1 MKKWTC
7 FVLAVCMV
15 FVLGGVVAAEDLTPQ
30 IVYPYEDE
38 NVDVEILDKEIFGTR
53 WLIEF
58 VENAGACDLEDETAC
73 DDDWGFV
80 RSKNCEDDGPCP
92 CDVQLLGGD
101 SCPGPVQCW
110 DYNCMCCDKP
120 RHQGVFG
127 KAFSL
132 VFSENIGRD
141 CRGMPDFD
149 RLYWADFVNKVTIQ
163 PDCDYLFGQCRDEG
177 PEFRERFFNH
187 EFWNDYFDTA
197 PYPECLPCDVEVLYC
212 QYIDT
217 QCVADDDDDDDCGP
231 PCYSLNCDDDDDDC
245 VEVVD
250 CAWFH
255 PDLEFTRENDGATRP
270 TFSEVVYGGNLICPD
285 HNDKDYRDALPS
297 ILRHPGDRC
306 HDPFNRAGEASF
318 LTRFKW
324 YDWDVTTCDECEG
337 DGDVV
342 LWNVRPPKCGCG
354 DEKRDCH
361 HEPDCIPICEEE
373 PIFQFVRFFRM
384 DLYNC
389 DNITAIDL
397 DFPVCCPCDPDAEW
411 GIWKFVEVD
420 ECVETCV
427 WEPVEVSYSESCET
441 PLCGDEE
448 CECTLSTSFSGICGT
463 DECNPGELCAL
474 EDETFALGWFVPSI
488 VDGVFGTTEYS
499 VKAYACDPT
508 ELVKADLEEVEVP
521 EGASEDGI
529 YFEMVFDP
537 ANADGICKV
546 KICMEP
552 LQGGDFGLF
561 YFDEDTGL
569 WVAASE
575 DDEGCFVFKG
585 DLKALLG
592 VTLGAGDP
600 AEFPTAAPVTDDDDD
615 DDVAP
620 APTDDDDDDDS
631 GLTSSSSGCNVGMGG
646 AILFL
651 LAPLGL
657 LWFKRF

>member
-1 MKKWTC
+1 
-7 FVLAVCMV
+7 MV
-15 FVLGGVVAAEDLTPQ
+15 FVFGGAVAAEDLTPQ
-30 IVYPYEDE
+30 IVYTNETRT
-38 NVDVEILDKEIFGTR
+38 LDKEINGTK
-53 WLIEF
+53 WEVEF
-58 VENAGACDLEDETAC
+58 VLNADACDLDDEWPCVEDW
-73 DDDWGFV
+73 DFV
-80 RSKNCEDDGPCP
+80 RSVYCSDLDLRIPPWVPDCEE
-92 CDVQLLGGD
+92 
-101 SCPGPVQCW
+101 
-110 DYNCMCCDKP
+110 YNCMCCDVPGK
-120 RHQGVFG
+120 QGVFG
-127 KAFSL
+127 REAFSL
-132 VFSENIGRD
+132 MFYQNVGMQCGGGKPVIVEEFS
-141 CRGMPDFD
+141 
-149 RLYWADFVNKVTIQ
+149 WADFVTKVTID
-163 PDCDYLFGQCRDEG
+163 PDCDYLSDPFRETADFDERCFDEG
-177 PEFRERFFNH
+177 
-187 EFWNDYFDTA
+187 FWRDYFDTA
-197 PYPECLPCDVEVLYC
+197 PYPLCLPCDVEVLYC

-217 QCVADDDDDDDCGP
+217 QCVADDDDDDCGP
-231 PCYSLNCDDDDDDC
+231 PCPCYELNCDDDDDDC

-250 CAWFH
+250 CSWFH

-270 TFSEVVYGGNLICPD
+270 TFSEVVYGGNLICGD
-285 HNDKDYRDALPS
+285 SA
-297 ILRHPGDRC
+297 HPRVIVDGP
-306 HDPFNRAGEASF
+306 PFLDFYEAGESSF

-342 LWNVRPPKCGCG
+342 LWKVRPPKCGCG
-354 DEKRDCH
+354 DEKRDCS

-373 PIFQFVRFFRM
+373 PIFQFVRFFEM

-427 WEPVEVSYSESCET
+427 WEPLEVSYSESCET
-441 PLCGDEE
+441 PLCGEEE

-474 EDETFALGWFVPSI
+474 EGEKFALGWFVPTI

-508 ELVKADLEEVEVP
+508 ELVKADLEELGVP
-521 EGASEDGI
+521 DGASEDGI
-529 YFEMVFDP
+529 YFKMVFDP

-546 KICMEP
+546 KLCMEP

-561 YFDEDTGL
+561 YFDEDTGY

-600 AEFPTAAPVTDDDDD
+600 AEFPTAPVTDDDDDDDAAPVTDDDDD
-615 DDVAP
+615 DAAP
-620 APTDDDDDDDS
+620 APNPTDDDDS

-657 LWFKRF
+657 LWFKKF